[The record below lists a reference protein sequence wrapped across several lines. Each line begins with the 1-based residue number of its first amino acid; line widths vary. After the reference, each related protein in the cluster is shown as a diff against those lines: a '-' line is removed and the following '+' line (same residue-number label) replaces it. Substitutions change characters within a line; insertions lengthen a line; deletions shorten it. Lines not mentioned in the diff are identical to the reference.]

1 MLKDQLEPL
10 LLKVQKPI
18 RYVGGEFNSVVKDKK
33 NNRTPMA
40 RCFPDN

>member
-33 NNRTPMA
+33 NIRTRMA
-40 RCFPDN
+40 L